1 MQISITDEELA
12 ASILH
17 FAEMVQYRFFSYKI
31 QNTKLEWM
39 EIFKR

>member
-1 MQISITDEELA
+1 MQISLTDEELA

-17 FAEMVQYRFFSYKI
+17 YAEMVQYRFFSYGI
-31 QNTKLEWM
+31 QNTKLERI